1 MKEKEK
7 IFTHELEVFRTEIE
21 SAIQFFYAD
30 RAMNG
35 VLAKDKYTLAIV
47 NRTPLFWVTTAGALH
62 TAFFIT
68 LGRIFDQDSN
78 HNIDKILRTAQA
90 NAVIFSKEALELRKR
105 AGSANA
111 AEWIGEYMK
120 SVFVPTAVDFR
131 RLRKYVAKYRKI
143 YATVYKDI
151 RHKVIAHKDLSNVDD
166 IHALYAKTNI
176 AEMQKLL
183 IFLNKLYHSLWQLY
197 YNGNKPVLRQMK
209 YSAKRMMRAE
219 LPKWQSH
226 HVQER
231 IVADTVNFL
240 KLLSSIPKKQSS
252 SD

>member
-1 MKEKEK
+1 MKDKEN
-7 IFTHELEVFRTEIE
+7 IFTRKLEVFRTEIE

-35 VLAKDKYTLAIV
+35 VLAKDKYTLEIV

-68 LGRIFDQDSN
+68 LGRIFDQVSN
-78 HNIDKILRTAQA
+78 HNIDKILRTAQEHTI
-90 NAVIFSKEALELRKR
+90 IFSKEALERRKR
-105 AGSANA
+105 AGNANA
-111 AEWIGEYMK
+111 AEWINEYMK
-120 SVFVPTAVDFR
+120 SVYVPSAVDFR

-143 YATVYKDI
+143 YETVYRDI
-151 RHKVIAHKDLSNVDD
+151 RNKVIAHKQLSNVDD

-183 IFLNKLYHSLWQLY
+183 IFLNKLYHALWQLY
-197 YNGNKPVLRQMK
+197 HNGNKPVLRQMK
-209 YSAKRMMRAE
+209 YSAKRMIRAE

-240 KLLSSIPKKQSS
+240 KLLSNIPKEQLGR
-252 SD
+252 D